1 MNPSRAA
8 AWIFVAAVLGA
19 WLASAAGMSRSAEQ
33 VRAVE
38 TPVNSHPVDNLAADV
53 QAQATRLRARMETAP
68 APQAPV
74 RNPFAFSQR
83 VDPRPRPVQP
93 VRAQAFVPPPPVAP
107 AEPVLHLIGVAEKKV
122 WESLVRT
129 AMISTES
136 DDLIMATAG
145 QRILGAY
152 DVVAVGL
159 DAVELRDIVSGA
171 TRRLALR

>member
-19 WLASAAGMSRSAEQ
+19 WLASAAGVSRSSQRA
-33 VRAVE
+33 RAVE
-38 TPVNSHPVDNLAADV
+38 PPVNSHPVDNLAADV
-53 QAQATRLRARMETAP
+53 QAQAIKLRARMETAP

-74 RNPFAFSQR
+74 RNPFAFSPR
-83 VDPRPRPVQP
+83 VDPRPRQAQP
-93 VRAQAFVPPPPVAP
+93 VRAQAFVPPAPVAP
-107 AEPVLHLIGVAEKKV
+107 PEPVLHLIGVAEKRV
-122 WESLVRT
+122 GESLVRT
-129 AMISTES
+129 AMISTEA
-136 DDLIMATAG
+136 DELIMVTAG